1 MGKLGMLR
9 LVQRLSNSDFILENI
24 MMEINESKKS
34 KPGD

>member
-1 MGKLGMLR
+1 MGKLGTLR
-9 LVQRLSNSDFILENI
+9 LVQRLSNSDVILENI

>member
-1 MGKLGMLR
+1 MGKLGTLR
-9 LVQRLSNSDFILENI
+9 LVQRLSNSDFILETI